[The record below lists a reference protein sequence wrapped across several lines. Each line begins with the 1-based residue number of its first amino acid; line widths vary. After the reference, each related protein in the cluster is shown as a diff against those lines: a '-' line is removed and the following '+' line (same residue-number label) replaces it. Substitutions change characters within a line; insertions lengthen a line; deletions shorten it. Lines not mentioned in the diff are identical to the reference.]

1 MVTLRPCRC
10 CGLIQ
15 RVAQIEEG
23 FEARCARCDAV
34 IRRSAAPRSMARAA
48 AFALGALILYP
59 PAMLLPVIEIEQM
72 GHTNGATIWSG
83 VVDLLGEGSILVG
96 VIVLLCSIVIPLV
109 KIMATFLICSG
120 ELFMHGRHRAMT
132 YRLLE
137 WMGRWGMLDVLLVA
151 LLVSVVKLGSWLR
164 VYPGPGAAAFAGVVV
179 LSLLASAVFDPE
191 SIWFEEE
198 TT

>member
-1 MVTLRPCRC
+1 MATLRPCRC

-15 RVAQIEEG
+15 RVAPVEEG

-34 IRRSAAPRSMARAA
+34 IRSTAAPRSMARAA

-72 GHTNGATIWSG
+72 GHTHGATIWSG
-83 VVDLLGEGSILVG
+83 VVDLLAEGSILVG
-96 VIVLLCSIVIPLV
+96 ILVLLCSIVIPLV

-120 ELFMHGRHRAMT
+120 ELFMHSRHRAVT

-137 WMGRWGMLDVLLVA
+137 WIGRWGMLDVLLVA
-151 LLVSVVKLGSWLR
+151 LLVAVVKLGSWLR
-164 VYPGPGAAAFAGVVV
+164 IHPGPGAVAFAGVVV
-179 LSLLASAVFDPE
+179 LSLVASAVFDPE
-191 SIWFEEE
+191 TIWREEDAK
-198 TT
+198 